1 MWIAMQILSLLA
13 LRTKFAL
20 LLGLSAMGVIV
31 SIAAGSSLLH
41 QRMIDD
47 RVDKLRAVVQS
58 TAAVAQSLEN
68 QVTAQKLTHEQ
79 AFAQLAAFM
88 HGMRF
93 DGGVGYIT
101 LQKDGITLIHG
112 ADPSRENKKSTAA
125 DADGRSIA
133 DLQNEALRGHDEGT
147 ITYLFPKPGQTQP
160 LPKVAYVARFAP
172 WQAILLA
179 GAYTDDLDAGF
190 HASLWRL
197 GSIGGLVLVATLLL
211 AWLIN
216 RDITGAFSGLR
227 PVMDRL
233 AQGDLSAAIPGTD
246 RGDELGAMAR
256 TVQVFKDNA
265 VRAAALQ
272 QDHAAAQQRGTE
284 EKRLALLAVADQFD
298 KHVRGVVEAVAAT
311 GTEMGGA
318 AREVTKT
325 AAAAT
330 SQTSSALVEA
340 EQATVNVQ
348 GVAAAMEEM
357 AATSAEIS
365 RQVSRAST
373 IAHDAA
379 EEGRRTNASV
389 ASLAEAAQKVGD
401 VVQLIQDIAAQTN
414 LLALNATIEAARAG
428 DAGKGFAVV
437 AGEVK
442 SLANQTAKATNDIR
456 AQIISI
462 QAETTAALTA
472 IQSISQTVHGVE
484 EIAASISTAVGEQS
498 SAMQEVSANVQ
509 QAAGRT
515 QQVARD
521 LQSVSDGLAT
531 NGTAADAVLTSADQ
545 LAQQAKALRHEVD
558 GFLATI
564 RAA

>member
-1 MWIAMQILSLLA
+1 MHILSRLA

-20 LLGLSAMGVIV
+20 LLGLSALGVVV
-31 SIAAGSSLLH
+31 SIAAGSSMLH

-47 RVDKLRAVVQS
+47 RVDKLRTVVES
-58 TAAVAQSLEN
+58 TIAVARSLDS
-68 QVTAQKLTHEQ
+68 QVAAQKLTHEQ
-79 AFAQLAAFM
+79 AFTQLALFM
-88 HGMRF
+88 HAMRF

-125 DADGRSIA
+125 DADGRSIT
-133 DLQNEALRGHDEGT
+133 DLQNEALRDRDEGV

-160 LPKVAYVARFAP
+160 LSKIAYVARFAP
-172 WQAILLA
+172 WQAIFLA
-179 GAYTDDLDAGF
+179 GAYSDDLDTAF
-190 HASLWRL
+190 HAALWQL
-197 GSIGGLVLVATLLL
+197 GSIGALVLAATLLV

-216 RDITGAFSGLR
+216 RDITGALGGLK
-227 PVMDRL
+227 PVMERL
-233 AQGDLSAAIPGTD
+233 AQGDLTVAVPGTD
-246 RGDELGAMAR
+246 RGDELGGMAR
-256 TVQVFKDNA
+256 TVQVFKHNA
-265 VRAAALQ
+265 ARATGLQ
-272 QDHAAAQQRGTE
+272 HDHEAAQQRGVE

-298 KHVRGVVEAVAAT
+298 KHVRGVVEVVAAT

-357 AATSAEIS
+357 AATGAEIS

-456 AQIISI
+456 AQITSI

-484 EIAASISTAVGEQS
+484 EIAASISTAVDEQS
-498 SAMQEVSANVQ
+498 AAMQEVSANVQ

-521 LQSVSDGLAT
+521 LKSVCDGLAT
-531 NGTAADAVLTSADQ
+531 NGTAANAVLASADQ
-545 LAQQAKALRHEVD
+545 LAQQAQVLRQEVD

>member
-1 MWIAMQILSLLA
+1 MHLLSRLA

-20 LLGLSAMGVIV
+20 LLGLSALGVVI

-47 RVDKLRAVVQS
+47 RVDKLRALVQS

-68 QVTAQKLTHEQ
+68 QVAAQKLTHDQ
-79 AFAQLAAFM
+79 AFAQLATFI
-88 HGMRF
+88 HGERF
-93 DGGVGYIT
+93 DRGDGYIT
-101 LQKDGITLIHG
+101 LQKDGLVLIHG
-112 ADPSRENKKSTAA
+112 TDPSRENKKSAA
-125 DADGRSIA
+125 YDASGRSIT
-133 DLQNEALRGHDEGT
+133 DLQNEVLRDHDEGT
-147 ITYLFPKPGQTQP
+147 ITYQFPRPGQTQP
-160 LPKVAYVARFAP
+160 QPKVAYVARFAP
-172 WQAILLA
+172 WQAIFLA
-179 GAYTDDLDAGF
+179 GAYTDDLDTAF
-190 HASLWRL
+190 HASLWQL
-197 GSIGGLVLVATLLL
+197 GLIGALVLAATLLL

-216 RDITGAFSGLR
+216 RDITGALGGLR
-227 PVMDRL
+227 PVMERL
-233 AQGDLSAAIPGTD
+233 ARGDLSVAVPGTD
-246 RGDELGAMAR
+246 RSDELGGMAR

-265 VRAAALQ
+265 ARAATLQ
-272 QDHAAAQQRGTE
+272 QDHDAAQQRSAG
-284 EKRLALLAVADQFD
+284 EKRLALLALADQFD
-298 KHVRGVVEAVAAT
+298 KQVRGVVEVVATT

-330 SQTSSALVEA
+330 TQTSSALIEA

-357 AATSAEIS
+357 AATGAEIS

-456 AQIISI
+456 AQITAI
-462 QAETTAALTA
+462 QEETTAALTA
-472 IQSISQTVHGVE
+472 IRSISHTVHGVE
-484 EIAASISTAVGEQS
+484 EIAASISTSVGEQS
-498 SAMQEVSANVQ
+498 AAMQEVSANVQ

-521 LQSVSDGLAT
+521 LKSVCDGLAT
-531 NGTAADAVLTSADQ
+531 NGTAANAVLTSADQ
-545 LAQQAKALRHEVD
+545 LAQQAQVLRQEVD